1 MAKKKKEG
9 GIRCLAHRTYLRS
22 GSSKTS
28 VQGIRV
34 DIMGSQK
41 TELSDMAESIAY
53 ANTATPADVLAVWGA
68 MEHEI
73 MRALE
78 NGRRVSLGRLGTLR
92 LEVGTKPGKSTARSI
107 TSKDI
112 EAKGITF
119 TPSKQLAQKLK
130 ELTFERPDL
139 ELFPNLQH
147 AYTALSQGG
156 NMPCVVNAA
165 NEVCV
170 AAFLNDRVKFTD
182 MPKLIERAMQ
192 NTPYIL
198 APTLE
203 DYLETD
209 KEVRRTVE
217 EWI

>member
-22 GSSKTS
+22 GSSKAS

-34 DIMGSQK
+34 DIMSSQK
-41 TELSDMAESIAY
+41 TELSDMAESIGY

-68 MEHEI
+68 MEYEI

-78 NGRRVSLGRLGTLR
+78 NGRRVSLGKLGTLR

-119 TPSKQLAQKLK
+119 TPSKELKQMLK
-130 ELTFERPDL
+130 ELTFECDGIASHPLSALRTEEALTEYFATHQYISVRDYATL
-139 ELFPNLQH
+139 CHCSES
-147 AYTALSQGG
+147 TARRRIAQMLSEG
-156 NMPCVVNAA
+156 
-165 NEVCV
+165 
-170 AAFLNDRVKFTD
+170 
-182 MPKLIERAMQ
+182 KLVPSGIAKGL
-192 NTPYIL
+192 YKL
-198 APTLE
+198 
-203 DYLETD
+203 
-209 KEVRRTVE
+209 KEAE
-217 EWI
+217 

>member
-112 EAKGITF
+112 EAKKVTF
-119 TPSKQLAQKLK
+119 AMSKQLKQAIS
-130 ELTFERPDL
+130 ELTFECNGIVAHPLSEYRAEEALAEYFSKHQYINARTFATVCKCSRSTAYRRIDELKAAGKLRPSA
-139 ELFPNLQH
+139 FPSGM
-147 AYTALSQGG
+147 Y
-156 NMPCVVNAA
+156 
-165 NEVCV
+165 EW
-170 AAFLNDRVKFTD
+170 
-182 MPKLIERAMQ
+182 
-192 NTPYIL
+192 
-198 APTLE
+198 
-203 DYLETD
+203 
-209 KEVRRTVE
+209 VE
-217 EWI
+217 